1 MGRPRARA
9 SRGKS
14 KAVAAPARRSNRD
27 RKRRRTETQDPDYV
41 PIIGVDVGCKFDT
54 AGAERLYH
62 SWTAEL
68 GMRKHKW
75 QRRLENF
82 RTRVFQESKRA
93 RRSRQLAAARQR
105 ESSDSEDFVF
115 Y

>member
-1 MGRPRARA
+1 MEPDWLRSLGRSLAPAAPSEKPDKVRIVAFLCTRQQLA
-9 SRGKS
+9 EWRNQQA
-14 KAVAAPARRSNRD
+14 AVARPPPVLAESAPS
-27 RKRRRTETQDPDYV
+27 P
-41 PIIGVDVGCKFDT
+41 
-54 AGAERLYH
+54 
-62 SWTAEL
+62 
-68 GMRKHKW
+68 